1 MPIFLWSIV
10 VNQLQTP
17 VVDVGLANRLRRCS
31 KAAVAIST
39 RSSSSSFQALQIGDE
54 RPDLILAQTVIRH
67 QCPRFH
73 AGRIPQP
80 VRQVLVRSPEYGSCE
95 CLPGGEMSQVGAGR
109 PLRVGACD
117 RMTVRAPTSRRKILL
132 QEDALAL
139 RREVVRG

>member
-67 QCPRFH
+67 QGPRFH
-73 AGRIPQP
+73 AGWIPQP
-80 VRQVLVRSPEYGSCE
+80 VRQVLIRSPEYGPCE
-95 CLPGGEMSQVGAGR
+95 GFPRREMSQVGAAGA
-109 PLRVGACD
+109 LGVGASD
-117 RMTVRAPTSRRKILL
+117 RMA
-132 QEDALAL
+132 
-139 RREVVRG
+139 